1 MEKTLQE
8 VKEFELHQY
17 TLQLPNYMRD
27 FRQRHV
33 EALAAVKESA
43 GLDHQDIIRRSEI
56 ATFMTSLAVAH
67 RKQVEGVVADMVKQL
82 LDGRTA

>member
-33 EALAAVKESA
+33 EALAAVSKSKDLVSSE
-43 GLDHQDIIRRSEI
+43 ITRRSEI
-56 ATFMTSLAVAH
+56 AAFMTSLAVAH
-67 RKQVEGVVADMVKQL
+67 VKQL
-82 LDGRTA
+82 RSGVLEALDKAGKEA